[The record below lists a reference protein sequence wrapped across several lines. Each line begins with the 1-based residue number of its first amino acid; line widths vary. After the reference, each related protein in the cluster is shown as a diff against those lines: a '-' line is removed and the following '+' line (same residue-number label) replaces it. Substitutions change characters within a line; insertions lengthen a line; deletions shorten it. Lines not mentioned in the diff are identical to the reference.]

1 MNLVIDIG
9 NTLTKV
15 ALFDKNEITEKRVYN
30 DSQSDQLLYY
40 VKNNINA
47 EGIII
52 SSVSEYK
59 PSLKNLI
66 RENQNFIELDE
77 FTPIPATN
85 KYITPASLGKDRL
98 AAAIGGKLF
107 YTDKNLLVIGAG
119 TCITYDFIT
128 SDNIYL
134 GGGISP
140 GLYMRFKA
148 LNIFT
153 SGLPLLEINEHFDK
167 LIGQTTEE
175 SILSGVLNGVV
186 AEIEGIAMQYK
197 ALYPNFKAIL
207 TGGDYNFLENRLKN
221 RIFAVSDLVLT
232 GLNLIL
238 EYNVRTKNNA

>member
-1 MNLVIDIG
+1 MNLVIDKG

-15 ALFDKNEITEKRVYN
+15 ALFDKNELIEKISFN
-30 DSQSDQLLYY
+30 DAQSDQLIYF

-47 EGIII
+47 DGIII
-52 SSVSEYK
+52 SSVSDYK
-59 PSLKNLI
+59 PSLKKI
-66 RENQNFIELDE
+66 IQENKNFIELDE

-85 KYITPASLGKDRL
+85 KYITPATLGKDRL

-134 GGGISP
+134 GGSISP
-140 GLYMRFKA
+140 GLLMRFKA

-153 SGLPLLEINEHFDK
+153 SGLPLLGIDEYFNK

-175 SILSGVLNGVV
+175 SILSGVINGVI

-232 GLNLIL
+232 GLNIIL
-238 EYNVRTKNNA
+238 EYNVQKKNNA